1 MKANILSAISLMV
14 LGAASVSANSNQLV
28 ATQNFTASQ
37 CAWVQNYTSAYESGY
52 SLVCDG
58 ATAVTKKVVH
68 VNNTCSFPSV
78 GSGYSLTAASCANFS
93 VYKIAVSSSSSSS
106 IPSGGACQASGK
118 YGVLYM
124 KNAYGPSMSTIM
136 PQASAYCGTCGV
148 VTLATGNSMYW
159 DLYCG
164 KQ

>member
-1 MKANILSAISLMV
+1 MKKSLLSAVSLMV
-14 LGAASVSANSNQLV
+14 LGAASVSANANQLV
-28 ATQNFTASQ
+28 ATQSFTASN

-58 ATAVTKKVVH
+58 TTAVTKKVVH
-68 VNNTCSFPSV
+68 INNTCTFPSV

-93 VYKIAVSSSSSSS
+93 VYKITSSTTTTS
-106 IPSGGACQASGK
+106 ACQASGK

-136 PQASAYCGTCGV
+136 PQASAYCGSCGV
-148 VTLATGNSMYW
+148 VTLATANSMYW

>member
-78 GSGYSLTAASCANFS
+78 GSGYSLTASSCANFS

-106 IPSGGACQASGK
+106 IPSGGACQTSGK

>member
-1 MKANILSAISLMV
+1 MKKSLLSAVSLMV
-14 LGAASVSANSNQLV
+14 LGVASVSANANQLV
-28 ATQNFTASQ
+28 ATQSFTASN

-68 VNNTCSFPSV
+68 VNNTCTFPSV
-78 GSGYSLTAASCANFS
+78 GSGYSLTAASCTNFS
-93 VYKIAVSSSSSSS
+93 VYKVIVPPLS
-106 IPSGGACQASGK
+106 ACQASGK

-124 KNAYGPSMSTIM
+124 KNAYVPSMSTIM
-136 PQASAYCGTCGV
+136 PQANAYCGSCGV
-148 VTLATGNSMYW
+148 VTLSTGNSMYL